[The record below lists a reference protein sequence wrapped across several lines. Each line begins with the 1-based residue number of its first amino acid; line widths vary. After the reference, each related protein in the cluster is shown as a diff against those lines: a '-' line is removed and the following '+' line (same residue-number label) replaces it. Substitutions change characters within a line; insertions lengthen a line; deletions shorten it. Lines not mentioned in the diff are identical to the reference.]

1 MSIMKAIRINPFLLR
16 TGVLL
21 ALLLVCGSFT
31 AAQSVFRAD
40 TTLAVADRHPL
51 SFQIPQGCRE
61 VDVTVRFSIG
71 DPSLFGPSFFSPAD
85 GASLYES
92 RLLTGGPEAMEYELK
107 YRPLTGY
114 PSAYN
119 AYVPAGSYIARISR
133 QGEMDAHELR
143 FAFVINNLVGDYTL
157 DTPVP
162 YNGSGHVPS
171 PDPAPSYATPS
182 PGRSMDRSHILRRD
196 MLDTSGNLFL
206 ETLSYF
212 DGLGRPVQTLRAG
225 ASPSGADLA
234 DFTDYDRR
242 GRVWRVWRQ
251 VPVSGL
257 DGAFVSDLPERA
269 VSFTSDS
276 RPYEETLREES
287 PLGRPLQVTG
297 VGSAWSGHPSAL
309 RYGTNDADS
318 PLLSCRRF
326 TVTSSGVLSDGGL
339 YPSGSLEVVRST
351 DEDGHVR
358 LSFLDKQGRTLLDR
372 GVLSGDSYADTYYVY
387 DSRGLLRHVLTPAMG
402 SDFSSS
408 SLASSGYSY
417 SYDGL
422 GRLTCG
428 RRPGCG
434 ETFYEYDAMDRLV
447 FSQDGVQRASGR
459 WSYYLYDAFGRL
471 TEEGECTVK
480 SPLGGKTVHVR
491 HLYDS
496 YGFLGTEGFTGSV
509 YPAATVSGQGKL
521 TGRVLLATDGSGTA
535 QNLYTAYYYD
545 TRGRVTQAVQS
556 NLLGGH
562 DVTHTVYT
570 FTGKPAV
577 VSHTHTAGGK
587 PTLTEVTEYTYDH
600 AERLTKVEHTLGGV
614 TVTLVSNTYD
624 ELGRLQS
631 MSPHGNASQK
641 LTYAYNLR
649 DWLTGISGSKFS
661 QNLYYNTGNGTPC
674 YNGNISGMTW
684 QAGNETTT
692 RGYKFTYDG
701 LNRLLDAVYGE
712 GTNIGTN
719 AGRFTEKVTSY
730 DKNGNILSLQRYGQT
745 GASSYGLIDNLTF
758 TLNGNQLNRV
768 DDASTA
774 TAYNNGFEFKDA
786 VKQANEYA
794 YDANGNLT
802 KDLNRNISNI
812 QYNFLNLP
820 GKVTFGDGSTI
831 EYVYAADGTKLRTKH
846 VINGTTTTTDYCG
859 NVVYENGV
867 QKLLLTEAGY
877 VTLSDRK
884 YHYYLQD
891 HQGNNRVVLNQDG
904 TVEEVNHYYPFGG
917 LFANSTN
924 VQPYKYNGKELDT
937 KNGLNWY
944 DYGARHYD
952 PALGRFMT
960 VDRYA
965 EKYSSMSPYQYA
977 ANSPVMNID
986 VNGDSVR
993 VYTETT
999 SNHGLGHAWISAGEG
1014 DDIIVYTYGRYDG
1027 TNKGANGSFN
1037 SLADGPGVLVRLT
1050 GEEALSY
1057 NKEKSLST
1065 EVSTFTISDISD
1077 DELIDV
1083 LDTKFYSSSNNP
1095 SNPMSEYYNSPNA
1108 RIIDQYHIL
1117 NNNCAV
1123 MVSNALHEAGSKM
1136 LNEYMLQPTKT
1147 FGQWTSVLV
1156 PKVYISP
1163 LGLQNHMKS
1172 LFKYTGK

>member
-1 MSIMKAIRINPFLLR
+1 M
-16 TGVLL
+16 
-21 ALLLVCGSFT
+21 
-31 AAQSVFRAD
+31 
-40 TTLAVADRHPL
+40 TT
-51 SFQIPQGCRE
+51 
-61 VDVTVRFSIG
+61 
-71 DPSLFGPSFFSPAD
+71 
-85 GASLYES
+85 
-92 RLLTGGPEAMEYELK
+92 
-107 YRPLTGY
+107 
-114 PSAYN
+114 
-119 AYVPAGSYIARISR
+119 
-133 QGEMDAHELR
+133 
-143 FAFVINNLVGDYTL
+143 
-157 DTPVP
+157 
-162 YNGSGHVPS
+162 
-171 PDPAPSYATPS
+171 
-182 PGRSMDRSHILRRD
+182 
-196 MLDTSGNLFL
+196 
-206 ETLSYF
+206 
-212 DGLGRPVQTLRAG
+212 
-225 ASPSGADLA
+225 
-234 DFTDYDRR
+234 
-242 GRVWRVWRQ
+242 
-251 VPVSGL
+251 
-257 DGAFVSDLPERA
+257 
-269 VSFTSDS
+269 
-276 RPYEETLREES
+276 
-287 PLGRPLQVTG
+287 
-297 VGSAWSGHPSAL
+297 
-309 RYGTNDADS
+309 
-318 PLLSCRRF
+318 
-326 TVTSSGVLSDGGL
+326 
-339 YPSGSLEVVRST
+339 
-351 DEDGHVR
+351 
-358 LSFLDKQGRTLLDR
+358 
-372 GVLSGDSYADTYYVY
+372 
-387 DSRGLLRHVLTPAMG
+387 
-402 SDFSSS
+402 
-408 SLASSGYSY
+408 
-417 SYDGL
+417 
-422 GRLTCG
+422 
-428 RRPGCG
+428 
-434 ETFYEYDAMDRLV
+434 
-447 FSQDGVQRASGR
+447 
-459 WSYYLYDAFGRL
+459 
-471 TEEGECTVK
+471 
-480 SPLGGKTVHVR
+480 
-491 HLYDS
+491 
-496 YGFLGTEGFTGSV
+496 
-509 YPAATVSGQGKL
+509 
-521 TGRVLLATDGSGTA
+521 
-535 QNLYTAYYYD
+535 
-545 TRGRVTQAVQS
+545 
-556 NLLGGH
+556 
-562 DVTHTVYT
+562 TVYT

-577 VSHTHTAGGK
+577 VSHTHTASGK
-587 PTLTEVTEYTYDH
+587 PALTEVTTYTYDH

-631 MSPHGNASQK
+631 KTPHGLEANRQ
-641 LTYAYNLR
+641 TYTYNIR
-649 DWLTGISGSKFS
+649 DWLTGIDGKFT
-661 QNLYYNTGNGTPC
+661 QTLQYNDGTIPC

-684 QAGNETTT
+684 KAGNETTP

-712 GTNIGTN
+712 GTSLSSN

-730 DKNGNILSLQRYGQT
+730 DKNGNILGLHRYGQT

-758 TLNGNQLNRV
+758 TLEGNQLNRV
-768 DDASTA
+768 DDAAGTA
-774 TAYNNGFEFKDA
+774 AYNGSFEFKDA

-891 HQGNNRVVLNQDG
+891 HQGNNRVVLNQNG

-917 LFANSTN
+917 LFASSTN

-937 KNGLNWY
+937 ENGLNWY
-944 DYGARHYD
+944 DYGARMYD
-952 PALGRFMT
+952 PALGRFTT

>member
-1 MSIMKAIRINPFLLR
+1 M
-16 TGVLL
+16 
-21 ALLLVCGSFT
+21 
-31 AAQSVFRAD
+31 
-40 TTLAVADRHPL
+40 
-51 SFQIPQGCRE
+51 
-61 VDVTVRFSIG
+61 
-71 DPSLFGPSFFSPAD
+71 
-85 GASLYES
+85 
-92 RLLTGGPEAMEYELK
+92 
-107 YRPLTGY
+107 
-114 PSAYN
+114 
-119 AYVPAGSYIARISR
+119 
-133 QGEMDAHELR
+133 
-143 FAFVINNLVGDYTL
+143 
-157 DTPVP
+157 
-162 YNGSGHVPS
+162 
-171 PDPAPSYATPS
+171 
-182 PGRSMDRSHILRRD
+182 
-196 MLDTSGNLFL
+196 
-206 ETLSYF
+206 
-212 DGLGRPVQTLRAG
+212 
-225 ASPSGADLA
+225 
-234 DFTDYDRR
+234 
-242 GRVWRVWRQ
+242 
-251 VPVSGL
+251 
-257 DGAFVSDLPERA
+257 
-269 VSFTSDS
+269 
-276 RPYEETLREES
+276 
-287 PLGRPLQVTG
+287 
-297 VGSAWSGHPSAL
+297 
-309 RYGTNDADS
+309 
-318 PLLSCRRF
+318 
-326 TVTSSGVLSDGGL
+326 TSSGVLSDGGL

-712 GTNIGTN
+712 GTSLSSN

-730 DKNGNILSLQRYGQT
+730 DKNGNILSLHRYGQT

-768 DDASTA
+768 DDAVTA
-774 TAYNNGFEFKDA
+774 SAYNNGFEFKDA
-786 VKQANEYA
+786 VKQANEYT

-917 LFANSTN
+917 LFASSTS

-937 KNGLNWY
+937 ENGLNWY
-944 DYGARHYD
+944 DYGARMYD

-960 VDRYA
+960 VDP
-965 EKYSSMSPYQYA
+965 SSESYYETSPYAYCYNNPIKHIDPNGKDGIISIYGDNIVIRANIILTGPYA
-977 ANSPVMNID
+977 TSQLAGIYKAGIMATWGKQTTYEYQDKTYNLQWDIKVYANKDEEPNFNG
-986 VNGDSVR
+986 VNNYMEVKMDP
-993 VYTETT
+993 ETT
-999 SNHGLGHAWISAGEG
+999 SKVKYTNQGFLRGEG
-1014 DDIIVYTYGRYDG
+1014 RNGFNIRDDNSAPHEFGHIIG
-1027 TNKGANGSFN
+1027 
-1037 SLADGPGVLVRLT
+1037 LADKYIKNGPQKDQPV
-1050 GEEALSY
+1050 
-1057 NKEKSLST
+1057 
-1065 EVSTFTISDISD
+1065 D
-1077 DELIDV
+1077 D
-1083 LDTKFYSSSNNP
+1083 SWSNNIMGAW
-1095 SNPMSEYYNSPNA
+1095 NGKVEKKNL
-1108 RIIDQYHIL
+1108 DIL
-1117 NNNCAV
+1117 LTQPIE
-1123 MVSNALHEAGSKM
+1123 LHEFLMKW
-1136 LNEYMLQPTKT
+1136 NKDVPWVDYMKT
-1147 FGQWTSVLV
+1147 TYYINDKNRE
-1156 PKVYISP
+1156 PK
-1163 LGLQNHMKS
+1163 
-1172 LFKYTGK
+1172 

>member
-1 MSIMKAIRINPFLLR
+1 M
-16 TGVLL
+16 
-21 ALLLVCGSFT
+21 
-31 AAQSVFRAD
+31 
-40 TTLAVADRHPL
+40 
-51 SFQIPQGCRE
+51 
-61 VDVTVRFSIG
+61 
-71 DPSLFGPSFFSPAD
+71 
-85 GASLYES
+85 
-92 RLLTGGPEAMEYELK
+92 
-107 YRPLTGY
+107 
-114 PSAYN
+114 
-119 AYVPAGSYIARISR
+119 
-133 QGEMDAHELR
+133 
-143 FAFVINNLVGDYTL
+143 
-157 DTPVP
+157 
-162 YNGSGHVPS
+162 
-171 PDPAPSYATPS
+171 
-182 PGRSMDRSHILRRD
+182 
-196 MLDTSGNLFL
+196 
-206 ETLSYF
+206 
-212 DGLGRPVQTLRAG
+212 
-225 ASPSGADLA
+225 
-234 DFTDYDRR
+234 
-242 GRVWRVWRQ
+242 
-251 VPVSGL
+251 
-257 DGAFVSDLPERA
+257 
-269 VSFTSDS
+269 
-276 RPYEETLREES
+276 
-287 PLGRPLQVTG
+287 
-297 VGSAWSGHPSAL
+297 
-309 RYGTNDADS
+309 
-318 PLLSCRRF
+318 
-326 TVTSSGVLSDGGL
+326 TSSGVLSDGGL

-496 YGFLGTEGFTGSV
+496 YGFLGTEGFTGGV

-521 TGRVLLATDGSGTA
+521 TGRVSLATDGSGTA

-577 VSHTHTAGGK
+577 VSHTHTASGK
-587 PTLTEVTEYTYDH
+587 PTLTEVTTYTYDH

-614 TVTLVSNTYD
+614 KVTLVSNTYD

-631 MSPHGNASQK
+631 KTPHGNTSLAQSY
-641 LTYAYNLR
+641 TYNIR
-649 DWLTGISGSKFS
+649 DWLTGIDGKFT
-661 QNLYYNTGNGTPC
+661 QTLQYNDGATPC

-684 QAGNETTT
+684 KAGNETTT
-692 RGYKFTYDG
+692 HSYKFTYDN
-701 LNRLLDAVYGE
+701 LNRMQDAIYSD
-712 GTNIGTN
+712 GTN
-719 AGRFTEKVTSY
+719 ADRFTEKVTSY
-730 DKNGNILSLQRYGQT
+730 DKNGNILGLHRYGQT

-768 DDASTA
+768 DDAVTA
-774 TAYNNGFEFKDA
+774 SAYNNGFEFKDA
-786 VKQANEYA
+786 VKQANEYT

-917 LFANSTN
+917 LFASSTS

-937 KNGLNWY
+937 ENGLNWY
-944 DYGARHYD
+944 DYGARMYD

-960 VDRYA
+960 VDP
-965 EKYSSMSPYQYA
+965 SSESYYETSPYAYCYNNPIKHIDPNGKDGIISIYGDNIVIRANIILTGPYA
-977 ANSPVMNID
+977 TSQLAGIYKAGIMATWGKQTTYEYQDKTYNLQWDIKVYANKDEEPNFNG
-986 VNGDSVR
+986 VNNYMEVKMDP
-993 VYTETT
+993 ETT
-999 SNHGLGHAWISAGEG
+999 SKVKYTNQGFLRGEG
-1014 DDIIVYTYGRYDG
+1014 RNGFNIRDDNSAPHEFGHIIG
-1027 TNKGANGSFN
+1027 
-1037 SLADGPGVLVRLT
+1037 LADKYIKNGPQKDQPV
-1050 GEEALSY
+1050 
-1057 NKEKSLST
+1057 
-1065 EVSTFTISDISD
+1065 D
-1077 DELIDV
+1077 D
-1083 LDTKFYSSSNNP
+1083 SWSNNIMGAW
-1095 SNPMSEYYNSPNA
+1095 NGKVEKKNL
-1108 RIIDQYHIL
+1108 DIL
-1117 NNNCAV
+1117 LTQPIE
-1123 MVSNALHEAGSKM
+1123 LHEFLMKW
-1136 LNEYMLQPTKT
+1136 NKDVPWVDYMKT
-1147 FGQWTSVLV
+1147 TYYINDKNRE
-1156 PKVYISP
+1156 PK
-1163 LGLQNHMKS
+1163 
-1172 LFKYTGK
+1172 

>member
-1 MSIMKAIRINPFLLR
+1 MATASARPIPLL
-16 TGVLL
+16 
-21 ALLLVCGSFT
+21 
-31 AAQSVFRAD
+31 
-40 TTLAVADRHPL
+40 
-51 SFQIPQGCRE
+51 
-61 VDVTVRFSIG
+61 
-71 DPSLFGPSFFSPAD
+71 
-85 GASLYES
+85 
-92 RLLTGGPEAMEYELK
+92 
-107 YRPLTGY
+107 
-114 PSAYN
+114 
-119 AYVPAGSYIARISR
+119 
-133 QGEMDAHELR
+133 
-143 FAFVINNLVGDYTL
+143 
-157 DTPVP
+157 
-162 YNGSGHVPS
+162 
-171 PDPAPSYATPS
+171 
-182 PGRSMDRSHILRRD
+182 
-196 MLDTSGNLFL
+196 
-206 ETLSYF
+206 
-212 DGLGRPVQTLRAG
+212 
-225 ASPSGADLA
+225 
-234 DFTDYDRR
+234 
-242 GRVWRVWRQ
+242 
-251 VPVSGL
+251 
-257 DGAFVSDLPERA
+257 
-269 VSFTSDS
+269 
-276 RPYEETLREES
+276 
-287 PLGRPLQVTG
+287 
-297 VGSAWSGHPSAL
+297 
-309 RYGTNDADS
+309 
-318 PLLSCRRF
+318 LLSCRRF
-326 TVTSSGVLSDGGL
+326 TVTSSGGLSDGGV

-496 YGFLGTEGFTGSV
+496 YGFLGTEGFTGGV

-521 TGRVLLATDGSGTA
+521 TGRVSLATDGSGTA

-562 DVTHTVYT
+562 DVTNTVYT

-614 TVTLVSNTYD
+614 KVTLVSNTYD

-631 MSPHGNASQK
+631 MSPYGNASQK

-712 GTNIGTN
+712 GTSLSSN

-730 DKNGNILSLQRYGQT
+730 DKNGNILGLHRYGQT

-758 TLNGNQLNRV
+758 TLDGNRLNRV
-768 DDASTA
+768 DDAVTA
-774 TAYNNGFEFKDA
+774 SAYNNGFEFKDA

-917 LFANSTN
+917 LFASSTN

-952 PALGRFMT
+952 PALGRFTTMDPMAENNYDANAYVYCFGNPVNFVDPLGCDT
-960 VDRYA
+960 VPSNEIWDYDMINFRT
-965 EKYSSMSPYQYA
+965 
-977 ANSPVMNID
+977 
-986 VNGDSVR
+986 NGMGVHDTENYISVS
-993 VYTETT
+993 TKE
-999 SNHGLGHAWISAGEG
+999 NK
-1014 DDIIVYTYGRYDG
+1014 TYH
-1027 TNKGANGSFN
+1027 
-1037 SLADGPGVLVRLT
+1037 LHEILT
-1050 GEEALSY
+1050 GENTGNYMAIEQLGIEKNTGTQMYEYSFVVGKDKLNDFISGDTKGGGFQYEFVRYAINNQIDGSKSMITNMLEGYKRILIDPMNWIPSPLDPS
-1057 NKEKSLST
+1057 NFVPKSL
-1065 EVSTFTISDISD
+1065 
-1077 DELIDV
+1077 
-1083 LDTKFYSSSNNP
+1083 YSSSPWN
-1095 SNPMSEYYNSPNA
+1095 
-1108 RIIDQYHIL
+1108 RFQ
-1117 NNNCAV
+1117 
-1123 MVSNALHEAGSKM
+1123 M
-1136 LNEYMLQPTKT
+1136 LYR
-1147 FGQWTSVLV
+1147 G
-1156 PKVYISP
+1156 
-1163 LGLQNHMKS
+1163 
-1172 LFKYTGK
+1172 KYTIKNYGTYQNAIKQKSIDYQKWKQ